1 VTFGSELCVVPEGLG
16 GAWMIRT
23 EGCESVEMERV
34 REGVGPLLLVTD
46 GVEGVGDVGRLRSLE
61 CRLLDCGLTSLER
74 NPGAI

>member
-34 REGVGPLLLVTD
+34 REGVGPLLLVT
-46 GVEGVGDVGRLRSLE
+46 EGAEDVGDGDVGRLRSLE
-61 CRLLDCGLTSLER
+61 CRLLD
-74 NPGAI
+74 